1 MKRRFSKLAI
11 AAILCTAFVF
21 VYSVGALAAVV
32 LNPDEAG
39 TVPTVTLTATSSSA
53 AFSFNRESN
62 NLFDSFDGVMPGD
75 TLTQTIRVQTASGN
89 PNKYRIYLYAKENT
103 EAENTENFLDSMTLK
118 VTDPSNTE
126 LKVMEAGSGTAGV
139 LLGTFSANQT
149 KDLTVTLT
157 APITMGNEFQG
168 AHSFVD
174 WMFYAEQVTGGGGGG
189 DDDDNDDD
197 NDGGDG
203 GGDVIV
209 TEPEVP
215 GGTIDLP
222 DEPEVTVPDTEVPTG
237 LPEINVEKEAVPLA
251 SVPKTGDNSHLLL
264 FIVLMA
270 ASGTGL
276 VALLVTGKRPEKK
289 QK

>member
-21 VYSVGALAAVV
+21 VYSAGALAAVV
-32 LNPDEAG
+32 LTPDEEG
-39 TVPTVTLTATSSSA
+39 TTPTVTLTATSSNA
-53 AFSFNRESN
+53 AFSFNRESD

-89 PNKYRIYLYAKENT
+89 PNRYRIYLYARENT
-103 EAENTENFLDSMTLK
+103 ESQNTENFLDSMTLT
-118 VTDPSNTE
+118 VTDPDNTE

-149 KDLTVTLT
+149 RDLTVTLT

-189 DDDDNDDD
+189 GGGGSSDDGDDD
-197 NDGGDG
+197 
-203 GGDVIV
+203 VII

-215 GGTIDLP
+215 GGTIELP
-222 DEPEVTVPDTEVPTG
+222 EEPEVTVPETEVPAG
-237 LPEINVEKEAVPLA
+237 LPEINVEEEAVPLA
-251 SVPKTGDNSHLLL
+251 SIPKTGDNSQLLL
-264 FIVLMA
+264 FIVLMV

-276 VALLVTGKRPEKK
+276 TALLVTGKRPEKK
-289 QK
+289 